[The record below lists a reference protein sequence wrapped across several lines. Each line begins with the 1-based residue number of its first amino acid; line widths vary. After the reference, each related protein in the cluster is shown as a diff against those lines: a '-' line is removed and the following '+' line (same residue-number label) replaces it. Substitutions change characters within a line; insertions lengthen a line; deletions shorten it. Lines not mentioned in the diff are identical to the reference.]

1 MGEAYALSGDRRVR
15 GNSGYAKKV
24 TIRRILTLWRPQ
36 MVDQVRTR
44 KKRGP
49 GMASSPTIV
58 DHRMRDSSE
67 HRRKRPSEGHS
78 LPGDRRGETKSEHIK
93 KVTVRGTPTSW

>member
-15 GNSGYAKKV
+15 GNSGHAKKV

-44 KKRGP
+44 KKKGTRHGELTNY
-49 GMASSPTIV
+49 S
-58 DHRMRDSSE
+58 
-67 HRRKRPSEGHS
+67 RPQNEGQ
-78 LPGDRRGETKSEHIK
+78 LRAQK
-93 KVTVRGTPTSW
+93 KAT